1 MPKKSSKDGSDAK
14 KRRGSTKDS
23 RGGSNSIEDVL
34 MPPTPKAK
42 HLFASNPFD
51 DPVSNNPIAPGPSYI
66 QGSPRLMNPPMHMP
80 GMSPNYMPKGPFSP
94 AGWKPNPPMH
104 GPVGP
109 GWQQIP
115 NEPMPPMGQ
124 GYPCP
129 SPIDYRLPM
138 PNQHGPMKRSPYG
151 GPIPGPDLPRDGP
164 PFEHMHQDVNRMP
177 IPSTMTHSVGSGY
190 PKLIGRKQEKARK
203 NDLNTWNNK
212 TKKAKPVPSPVAK
225 PVETRVDDWPIESE
239 KQSPPMTK
247 SVAPHA
253 TLPILPQTCF
263 ECSREL
269 EEPLEDT
276 ICCLASC
283 KGWYHRTCTGLTKA
297 AHECLCGEEL
307 ALWACDRC
315 LGSREINSVRLR
327 KPNQAS
333 PVPTVS
339 VKS

>member
-23 RGGSNSIEDVL
+23 RGGGNSMDDVL

-51 DPVSNNPIAPGPSYI
+51 DPIPGNIMGSGPSYI

-80 GMSPNYMPKGPFSP
+80 GMSPNYMPKGPYSP
-94 AGWKPNPPMH
+94 AGWKPSPSMH

-109 GWQQIP
+109 GWQP
-115 NEPMPPMGQ
+115 VPGESMPPMGQ

-129 SPIDYRLPM
+129 APMDYNRLPM
-138 PNQHGPMKRSPYG
+138 HNHHGPVKHSPYG
-151 GPIPGPDLPRDGP
+151 GPIPGPECPREGP
-164 PFEHMHQDVNRMP
+164 PFEHMHQDSTRMA
-177 IPSTMTHSVGSGY
+177 IPATMAHSAGSGY
-190 PKLIGRKQEKARK
+190 QKLIGRKQEKSRK
-203 NDLNTWNNK
+203 NDSNAWGTK
-212 TKKAKPVPSPVAK
+212 TKKTKANPSPVTK
-225 PVETRVDDWPIESE
+225 PAEEWPIESE
-239 KQSPPMTK
+239 KQSPPVAK
-247 SVAPHA
+247 NIAPHA
-253 TLPILPQTCF
+253 ALPILPQTCL

-315 LGSREINSVRLR
+315 LGSREITSVRLR

-333 PVPTVS
+333 DGPVPATVS